1 MELYAVEDMERSIYT
16 FAFCYCVFDRLKKYA
31 EYGLG
36 VSRTDHTWNHPDAS
50 YQTLQKIQKTILI
63 TMKTRFSILI
73 LLALPLLFT
82 QCNPSGGKQEGTL
95 PILGNKHVEEVTK
108 NGETVQDTVYHK
120 IADFS
125 FTNQEGKTISNEYV
139 DGKVYIADFFF
150 TTCPTICP
158 IMKKEMLRVYEK
170 YKDNPDFKI
179 LSHSIDPSYDTQEV
193 LHDYAEKLG
202 IEDDNTWNFLTGD
215 PQKIYEIGQTSYL
228 TTAMEDQDEPGGF
241 LHSGAFVLV
250 DQNGH
255 IRGVYDGTKT
265 DQVDR
270 LINDIPRILEK

>member
-1 MELYAVEDMERSIYT
+1 
-16 FAFCYCVFDRLKKYA
+16 
-31 EYGLG
+31 
-36 VSRTDHTWNHPDAS
+36 
-50 YQTLQKIQKTILI
+50 
-63 TMKTRFSILI
+63 MKTKFSILSLI
-73 LLALPLLFT
+73 AIALIFS
-82 QCNPSGGKQEGTL
+82 QCTPGEGQKKSL
-95 PILGNKHVEEVTK
+95 PILGNKHVEEVVK
-108 NGETVQDTVYHK
+108 DGKTVEDTVYHR

-125 FTNQEGKTISNEYV
+125 FVNQEGKTITNEDV
-139 DGKVYIADFFF
+139 KGKVYVADFFF

-158 IMKKEMLRVYEK
+158 IMKKEMLRVLDAFQ
-170 YKDNPDFKI
+170 DNPDFKI
-179 LSHSIDPSYDTQEV
+179 LSHTIDPSHDTQEV

-202 IEDDNTWNFLTGD
+202 IENDKTWNFLTGD

-228 TTAMEDQDEPGGF
+228 TTAMEDQAEPGGF

-270 LINDIPRILEK
+270 LINDIPLLLEK